1 MIAQAVSKHLLPGAL
16 ALMSLSAIFA
26 ARAAE
31 APTGFYITS
40 TTFSDGGTL
49 PTRTAYT
56 KTPNFPNC
64 VGQNI
69 SPQLS
74 WAKPYAGVKS
84 YALVMIDLEDI
95 QNDTDLV
102 VYGIPGS
109 VTSFAEGE
117 LRKPSDKFVSGR
129 GSRGDPTWR
138 GMCPP
143 PGMAPHHYAFIVRGT
158 DLYPKELPPGLNMA
172 ELDAKLKGHIRG
184 QAAIVGKFVRPQQ

>member
-1 MIAQAVSKHLLPGAL
+1 MISPLFSKRLMVGSLAIMASAVIL
-16 ALMSLSAIFA
+16 A

-31 APTGFYITS
+31 APTGFYISS
-40 TTFSDGGTL
+40 TTFTDGGMM
-49 PTRTAYT
+49 PVRTAYT

-74 WAKPYAGVKS
+74 WAKPYPGVKS
-84 YALVMIDLEDI
+84 FALVMIDLEDI

-102 VYGIPGS
+102 VYGIPS
-109 VTSFAEGE
+109 TVTSFAEGE
-117 LRKPSDKFVSGR
+117 LSKPSDKFVGGR
-129 GSRGDPTWR
+129 GSRGDTTWR

-143 PGMAPHHYAFIVRGT
+143 AGMAPHHYAFIVRGT
-158 DLYPKELPPGLNMA
+158 DLDPKELPPGLNMA